1 MDTAISATTP
11 ESAERLPGDELVP
24 RAHQSTRGISI
35 AATPRDTWRWL
46 QTRLHSGPIAPGDG
60 VRAGPPGHP
69 SWKAVQ
75 VEYAKALVL
84 QAPGASWAFVLR
96 SLDQG
101 KGTRLVVRTRMPDD
115 PLSKL
120 VIDPVEWI
128 FERRMLLAVREKAE
142 REELS

>member
-11 ESAERLPGDELVP
+11 ESAERLPGDELVTK
-24 RAHQSTRGISI
+24 AHQSTRGISI

-46 QTRLHSGPIAPGDG
+46 QTRLHSGPIASGDAI
-60 VRAGPPGHP
+60 RAGPPGHP
-69 SWKAVQ
+69 AWKVVQ
-75 VEYAKALVL
+75 VDIARTLVL
-84 QAPGASWAFVLR
+84 SAPNASWTFVLKP
-96 SLDQG
+96 LDGG

-115 PLSKL
+115 ALRL

-128 FERRMLLAVREKAE
+128 FERRMLLAVRERAE